1 MNIQRSFITTLIVG
15 LIFTI
20 PLSSFS
26 SPDMDERVVKQG
38 VVNDD
43 YYAAGETINIDADV
57 AGDVVISGGD
67 LFIGHRI
74 QGDLMAVGG
83 SINLRGKILD
93 DVRIAGGEIN
103 IDASIGDDF
112 FAAGGKVNVSS
123 GTSVRGEAWLA
134 GGDIYM
140 AGTINKGLHI
150 GGGNIIISGT
160 IHGDVELE
168 GGEIE
173 ILKGALIEGDLHYKS
188 PNEAKI
194 HPDAKITGK
203 VVYEQSEWDHSYKS
217 YGIFFSL
224 TMIIASVVLFWLF
237 PGFTMS
243 AASRINSDP
252 WKNLGLGFALLI
264 VTPITAILLMSIV
277 LGVWVGL
284 SIFALYFVA
293 LPISYLIGCFFVG
306 DWGARLLHKDVVT
319 TGRRLLSV
327 AIAIIILG
335 ILQLIPV
342 IGSLLTFA
350 LLLLGLGAGILQ
362 LQFIYRQTDVK

>member
-1 MNIQRSFITTLIVG
+1 MNKQRTIITTLIIG
-15 LIFTI
+15 LIFI
-20 PLSSFS
+20 FPLSSFAS
-26 SPDMDERVVKQG
+26 IDTNERVVKQG

-93 DVRIAGGEIN
+93 DVRIAGGEIS
-103 IDASIGDDF
+103 IDATISDDI

-123 GTSVRGEAWLA
+123 GTSVNGEAWLG

-140 AGTINKGLHI
+140 GGTINKGLHI

-160 IHGDVELE
+160 VHGDVELE
-168 GGEIE
+168 GGDIQ
-173 ILKGALIEGDLHYKS
+173 IIKGTLIEGNLHYKS
-188 PNEAKI
+188 PNEAMI
-194 HPDAKITGK
+194 HPDAKIMGK
-203 VVYEQSEWDHSYKS
+203 VVYEESEWDDSHQS
-217 YGIFFSL
+217 YGVFFSL
-224 TMIIASVVLFWLF
+224 TMIIASFVLFWLF
-237 PGFTMS
+237 PGFTIS
-243 AASRINSDP
+243 SASRINSDP
-252 WKNLGLGFALLI
+252 WKSLGVGFAMLI
-264 VTPITAILLMSIV
+264 VAPIASILLMGIM

-293 LPISYLIGCFFVG
+293 LPIGYLIGCFFVG
-306 DWGARLLHKDVVT
+306 DWGARLLHKDVT
-319 TGRRLLSV
+319 TTSRRLLSV
-327 AIAIIILG
+327 AIAIAIIG

-342 IGSLLTFA
+342 LGGLLTFA
-350 LLLLGLGAGILQ
+350 LILLGLGAGILQ
-362 LQFIYRQTDVK
+362 LQFVYRQTDVK